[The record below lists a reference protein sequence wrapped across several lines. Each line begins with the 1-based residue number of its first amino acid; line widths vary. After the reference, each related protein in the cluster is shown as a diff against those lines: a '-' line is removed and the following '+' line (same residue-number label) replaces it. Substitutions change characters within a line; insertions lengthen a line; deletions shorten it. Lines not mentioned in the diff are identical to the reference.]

1 MMAAV
6 LPSRQKQLASA
17 RPSSQLND
25 AWRKLRRNRLALI
38 GGFVVLVIIISA
50 TLAPWIA
57 PHSYRQQS
65 LMSRLQ
71 APSSDHWLGTD
82 GYGRDVFSRV
92 LWGAR
97 VSLQI
102 GFGAAGLAL
111 FIGIILGAVAGYYGG
126 LVDNAIMRFTDV
138 MMCIP
143 ALFLALTV
151 IALFGASMVNT
162 MIVIGVIYWTRTCRI
177 VRGEFLSLRKREFT
191 EAARAL
197 GLTDARIIFRH
208 LLPNALAPII
218 VQATLFI
225 AQVVLIESGLSF
237 LGLGA
242 QPPTPSW
249 GNMLTEGYKFLS
261 MAWWI
266 ATFPGLAIFVT
277 VLAFNLLGDGLRDAF
292 DPKQQAAP

>member
-1 MMAAV
+1 MAAV
-6 LPSRQKQLASA
+6 LSKKNKTLVSEG
-17 RPSSQLND
+17 SKSHLSD
-25 AWRKLRRNRLALI
+25 AWRKFRRNHLALL
-38 GGFVVLVIIISA
+38 GGIIVLIIVLSA
-50 TLAPWIA
+50 ILAPWIA
-57 PHSYRQQS
+57 PHSFSRQN
-65 LMSRLQ
+65 LRARLNE
-71 APSSDHWLGTD
+71 PSAEHWMGTD

-111 FIGIILGAVAGYYGG
+111 IIGVVLGAVAGYYGG
-126 LVDNAIMRFTDV
+126 WIDNAIMRFTDV

-151 IALFGASMVNT
+151 IALFGASMTNT
-162 MIVIGVIYWTRTCRI
+162 MIVIGAIYWTRTCRI
-177 VRGEFLSLRKREFT
+177 VRGEFLSLRKRDFT

-197 GLTDARIIFRH
+197 GLKDSRIIFRH

-218 VQATLFI
+218 MQGTLFI
-225 AQVVLIESGLSF
+225 AQVILIESGLSF

-249 GNMLTEGYKFLS
+249 GNMLTEGYKLLS
-261 MAWWI
+261 IAWWI
-266 ATFPGLAIFVT
+266 ATFPGIAIFVT
-277 VLAFNLLGDGLRDAF
+277 VLAFNLLGDGLRDAL
-292 DPKQQAAP
+292 DPKQLD

>member
-1 MMAAV
+1 MAAV
-6 LPSRQKQLASA
+6 MANRKKPLASE
-17 RPSSQLND
+17 RPSGQLHD
-25 AWRKLRRNRLALI
+25 VWRKFRRNKLALI
-38 GGFVVLVIIISA
+38 GGAVVLVIILSA
-50 TLAPWIA
+50 VFAPWLA
-57 PHSYRQQS
+57 THSYSRQN
-65 LMSRLQ
+65 LRARLSE
-71 APSSDHWLGTD
+71 PSAEHWLGTD

-111 FIGIILGAVAGYYGG
+111 AIGVVLGAVAGYYGG
-126 LVDNAIMRFTDV
+126 WIDNAIMRFTDV

-151 IALFGASMVNT
+151 IALFGASMTNT
-162 MIVIGVIYWTRTCRI
+162 MIVIGAIYWTRTCRI

-197 GLTDARIIFRH
+197 GLKDSRIIFRH

-218 VQATLFI
+218 VQGTLFI
-225 AQVVLIESGLSF
+225 AQVILIESGLSF

-261 MAWWI
+261 IAWWI
-266 ATFPGLAIFVT
+266 ATFPGVAIFVT

-292 DPKQQAAP
+292 DPKQIG

>member
-1 MMAAV
+1 MAAV
-6 LPSRQKQLASA
+6 LRTRQKQLASE

-25 AWRKLRRNRLALI
+25 AWRKLKRNRLALA
-38 GGFVVLVIIISA
+38 GGFVVLIIILSA
-50 TLAPWIA
+50 ALAPWIA

-71 APSSDHWLGTD
+71 EPSSDHWLGTD

-111 FIGIILGAVAGYYGG
+111 FIGVILGSIAGYYGG
-126 LVDNAIMRFTDV
+126 YIDNAIMRFTDI

-151 IALFGASMVNT
+151 IALFGASMINT

-197 GLTDARIIFRH
+197 GMKDSRIIFRH

-225 AQVVLIESGLSF
+225 AQVILIESGLSF

-266 ATFPGLAIFVT
+266 ATFPGLAIFFT

-292 DPKQQAAP
+292 DPKQQASS